1 MFGQK
6 NMDLR
11 FRRLQEAQ
19 RYDPAAVLTKYA
31 AQLLEEST
39 TFSNHRLIRFAD
51 PMHASV
57 LSFQGKWY
65 VVDLEAR
72 TCTCGHFQ
80 FNDVPCGHAIA
91 VIEYKPAVT
100 PEGGARRPAR
110 DFVAYNLTVP
120 AFRATY
126 AAPMPP
132 VDIGALQPRPEMRCR
147 CPILKK
153 PGGVVAKTGL

>member
-1 MFGQK
+1 MLLTWK
-6 NMDLR
+6 
-11 FRRLQEAQ
+11 
-19 RYDPAAVLTKYA
+19 PALAPVDTSSSMMHHA
-31 AQLLEEST
+31 AMRSLL
-39 TFSNHRLIRFAD
+39 
-51 PMHASV
+51 
-57 LSFQGKWY
+57 
-65 VVDLEAR
+65 
-72 TCTCGHFQ
+72 
-80 FNDVPCGHAIA
+80 
-91 VIEYKPAVT
+91 YKPTVT
-100 PEGGARRPAR
+100 PRGGARRSAR